1 MSIWILKSFWILSN
15 LKRLLSTFAMGISTM
30 ERLRFNRIYD
40 DHCTVKINI
49 ESAIKLSSMSEST
62 VELVSLT
69 WARNDDFRLNVL
81 KTLFRLPRVFLDLNK
96 CILSGALKCLFDH
109 LLRATWVST
118 NYKCFSLAFPKIL
131 DAIWEGMSVNID
143 QRSAKAKNRKFSEKF
158 TK

>member
-62 VELVSLT
+62 VELGSLT

-81 KTLFRLPRVFLDLNK
+81 KTLLRLPRVFLDLNK
-96 CILSGALKCLFDH
+96 CILSGALKCLCDH

-118 NYKCFSLAFPKIL
+118 NYKCFSLTFPQIL
-131 DAIWEGMSVNID
+131 DAIWERMSVNID

>member
-1 MSIWILKSFWILSN
+1 
-15 LKRLLSTFAMGISTM
+15 M

-40 DHCTVKINI
+40 DHCTVKFNI

-109 LLRATWVST
+109 LLRAT
-118 NYKCFSLAFPKIL
+118 
-131 DAIWEGMSVNID
+131 
-143 QRSAKAKNRKFSEKF
+143 
-158 TK
+158 

>member
-1 MSIWILKSFWILSN
+1 MSIWILKSFLILSN

-81 KTLFRLPRVFLDLNK
+81 KTLFRLPRVLLDLNK

-109 LLRATWVST
+109 LLRAT
-118 NYKCFSLAFPKIL
+118 
-131 DAIWEGMSVNID
+131 
-143 QRSAKAKNRKFSEKF
+143 
-158 TK
+158 